1 MDDKIEFKSTII
13 EIKGTRYMRVTP
25 TLADHLD
32 WITGTEITA
41 IADKGK
47 HGKFLAAWKT
57 PTNKELIEKT
67 IKKENE

>member
-1 MDDKIEFKSTII
+1 
-13 EIKGTRYMRVTP
+13 MRVTP